1 MADENDRSSFPPID
15 PSRPAIVSE
24 THIPSYDRATLF
36 GLLAGFA
43 LIIAAIVLGGTP
55 FSFLNIPSVLIVI
68 GGTLAVTTICFSLEE
83 MRRAFQIAGKAVLY
97 HSHDPRRVAMRLLHL
112 SEQSRRHGILA
123 LQTALIGMRGEPFLS
138 RALGMVVDGLPG
150 EEVESILRNDMMAT
164 VQRHRKAAS
173 ILRKAAEIAPAM
185 GLIGTLIGLVQMLGN
200 LDDPSTIGP
209 SMAVA
214 LLTTLYGAVL
224 STMVFSP
231 LASKLERNTSEEM
244 LICQLNLLG
253 AMSISRQENP
263 RRLEMLLNSILP
275 PAQRVE
281 YFD

>member
-1 MADENDRSSFPPID
+1 MND
-15 PSRPAIVSE
+15 PSRPGMRLDGRV
-24 THIPSYDRATLF
+24 PSYDRATLF
-36 GLLAGFA
+36 GLVIGF
-43 LIIAAIVLGGTP
+43 LLLVAAVVIGGAP
-55 FSFLNIPSVLIVI
+55 LSFINIPSILIVV
-68 GGTLAVTTICFSLEE
+68 GGTLAVTTMCFSLEE
-83 MRRAFQIAGKAVLY
+83 MRRTFQIAGKAMLQ
-97 HSHDPRRVAMRLLHL
+97 HHHDPNQAALRLLHL

-123 LQTALIGMRGEPFLS
+123 LQNALIGMRNQPFLS
-138 RALGMVVDGLPG
+138 RALEMVVDGIPG
-150 EEVESILRNDMMAT
+150 EEIESMLRNDMLAMA
-164 VQRHRKAAS
+164 QRHRGAAS

-224 STMVFSP
+224 SNMVFSP
-231 LASKLERNTSEEM
+231 LASKLERNTNEEIM
-244 LICQLNLLG
+244 ICQLNLMG
-253 AMSISRQENP
+253 ALSISRQENP
-263 RRLEMLLNSILP
+263 RRLEMLLNSVLP